1 MKKNQRI
8 VLLATAAL
16 LPEAARA
23 QLVISDNLTGVSS
36 SYNWQSLNGACLAA
50 GNNTGSIPACSG
62 LSYYSGTTL
71 VGGVNGTLP
80 DAVGQGALRLTNG
93 DTTTGSNGNNQT
105 GAVVSNFTF
114 PTNQGLQVTF
124 TTVTYG
130 GNAYKNAS
138 KQASGA
144 DGISFFLADGS
155 KPATVGALG
164 GSLGYSC
171 SNGNPTY
178 DGVQGGYIGVGI
190 DEFGNFSNSNDNTS
204 SGANANGGAGAI
216 PSRISL
222 RGAGNT
228 NWANLSTN
236 YSKYYPASN
245 LSTSQANAVQS
256 TCAAGYLYNF
266 SGKSQKDAHGNTIYD
281 GNQTTEQIPY
291 NYNYITGSTLGN
303 NVTIYSQEAAGTN
316 SSGGSK
322 AVRGNA
328 TPITYALTIT
338 QDGLLSLSYSVN
350 GGTAQTVLNKQS
362 ITASNGPLPSSFR
375 FGFSAGTGGG
385 SNVHEITCFKAAPVG
400 QASSS
405 AGTNVQQSARVQA
418 GTQVYLAYYHP
429 TNWWGELTAQNLVM
443 DPTTG
448 IVSIA
453 TNANWNASCN
463 LTGGACP
470 AISSTATVTAQ
481 GPTARSIL
489 TWNGSS
495 GVPFQWAN
503 LTSAQK
509 TALDSGSA
517 NSASSPRQQYLRG
530 ARTYEVSN
538 GGSFRTRNGVLGDIM
553 NSSPTWVGAPSAPY
567 NGPWV
572 DALYPTAT
580 PPEPAGS
587 YALFKTNNA
596 TRANVVYVGANDGM
610 LHGFRAGGYDTNGNF
625 TTATTPNDGQEVL
638 AYMPAAALNTIYNA
652 NGNLDFSSPSY
663 AHNLFVDATPGTG
676 ELYYGNAWHTWLV
689 GGLGGGGNAN
699 GVIGDNTTAG
709 TGAIYALDITNP
721 ANFSE
726 SNASSLVI
734 KEWSPSNLSCTNYT
748 GTNSCAGYLGNTY
761 GTPVIRRLHNGN
773 WAVLFGNGLNSP
785 NGSAGLYVLLV
796 ANDGTT
802 SFYYLDT
809 GYGPSKD
816 PLGKNNKNGIA
827 YVTPADLDGDH
838 ITDYVY
844 AGDAFGNVWR
854 FDLTSQNPTQWNV
867 STTPLFSTPAGQP
880 ITSKVAVAAI
890 PGTGTGAPRVLVSF
904 GTGQA
909 FPQTQTN
916 AATYASGSAQWLY
929 GVWDWN
935 MNAWNRGAASAAQYA
950 TLNPTQTVTAS
961 TLLTQTITATSTS
974 SGTTPSYRTVSNG
987 KVCWVGS
994 TACGSAANANTQYG
1008 WKLMLPSTTTGS
1020 GSSAVTNY
1028 EQVVYNP
1035 TLAYGMFIVNTTVP
1049 AVQQILSCTSTPASG
1064 YTMAISVASG
1074 GAGTASFF
1082 GDNNNNFPTYN
1093 GGIVSGIGLSG
1104 TGTPSLVT
1112 ANKLPYLVQQTVNGT
1127 GTVNQINPSAAGVG
1141 SRLNWTKL
1149 R

>member
-1 MKKNQRI
+1 MKTIQR
-8 VLLATAAL
+8 VGLLATAAL
-16 LPEAARA
+16 LPGVARA
-23 QLVISDNLTGVSS
+23 QLVISDTLTGASS
-36 SYNWQSLNGACLAA
+36 SYNWKALNGACLTA
-50 GNNTGSIPACSG
+50 GNGSGTIPACSG

-71 VGGVNGTLP
+71 VGGVTGTLP
-80 DAVGQGALRLTNG
+80 DAVGSGALRLTNG
-93 DTTTGSNGNNQT
+93 DTTANGSNGNNQT

-130 GNAYKNAS
+130 GNAYNNAAG
-138 KQASGA
+138 QASGA

-178 DGVQGGYIGVGI
+178 DGVQGGYIGLGI
-190 DEFGNFSNSNDNTS
+190 DEFGNFSNAGDNTN
-204 SGANANGGAGAI
+204 SGVGAI
-216 PSRISL
+216 PNRISL

-228 NWANLSTN
+228 NWANLSAT
-236 YSKYYPASN
+236 YPKYYPSGLNA
-245 LSTSQANAVQS
+245 TSQMSAVQK
-256 TCAAGYLYNF
+256 TCAAGNLYNF
-266 SGKSQKDAHGNTIYD
+266 SGTT
-281 GNQTTEQIPY
+281 QTDSTGASIKNGAKTNDKLTY
-291 NYNYITGSTLGN
+291 NYNYISGDTLGS
-303 NVTIYSQEAAGTN
+303 NVTLYSQEAAGKN
-316 SSGGSK
+316 SAGGSK

-328 TPITYALTIT
+328 TPITYALSIT

-350 GGTAQTVLNKQS
+350 GGTAQPVITNQS
-362 ITASNGPLPSSFR
+362 ITASNGPLPASFR

-400 QASSS
+400 QANSS
-405 AGTNVQQSARVQA
+405 AGTNVQQSARVEA

-453 TNANWNASCN
+453 TNANWNASCT

-470 AISSTATVTAQ
+470 AISSTSTVTAQ
-481 GPTARSIL
+481 APSARNIL
-489 TWNGSS
+489 TWNGTS
-495 GVPFQWAN
+495 GIPFQWSN

-509 TALDSGSA
+509 SALDSASA
-517 NSASSPRQQYLRG
+517 SGASSPRQAYLRG
-530 ARTYEVSN
+530 DRTNEVAN
-538 GGSFRTRNGVLGDIM
+538 GGSFRSRTGVMGDIM

-567 NGPWV
+567 TGPWV
-572 DALYPTAT
+572 DSLYSSAT
-580 PPEPAGS
+580 PSEPAGS
-587 YALFKTNNA
+587 YAVFKTNNA
-596 TRANVVYVGANDGM
+596 QRANVVYVGANDGM
-610 LHGFRAGGYDTNGNF
+610 LHGFRAGGYDANGKF
-625 TTATTPNDGQEVL
+625 TTATTPNDGKEVL
-638 AYMPAAALNTIYNA
+638 AYMPAAALNTIYNT
-652 NGNLDFSSPSY
+652 NGKLDFSSPSY
-663 AHNLFVDATPGTG
+663 AHNLYVDATPGTG
-676 ELYYGNAWHTWLV
+676 ELYYNNAWHTWLV
-689 GGLGGGGNAN
+689 GGLGGGGNAA
-699 GVIGDNTTAG
+699 GAIADNTSVG
-709 TGAIYALDITNP
+709 TGALYALDITNP

-734 KEWSPSNLSCTNYT
+734 GEWSSANLKCTNVA
-748 GTNSCAGYLGNTY
+748 GCASYLGNTY

-773 WAVLFGNGLNSP
+773 WAVLFGNGLNSSS
-785 NGSAGLYVLLV
+785 GGAGLYIMLV
-796 ANDGTT
+796 ASDGTT

-816 PLGKNNKNGIA
+816 PLKANNKNGIA

-854 FDLTSQNPTQWNV
+854 FDLTSQNPASWSV
-867 STTPLFSTPAGQP
+867 SSAPLFSTPAGQP

-890 PGTGTGAPRVLVSF
+890 PGSGTGAPRVLVSF

-909 FPQTQTN
+909 FPVTQTS
-916 AATYASGSAQWLY
+916 AAAYSSNTAQSLY

-935 MNAWNRGAASAAQYA
+935 MNAWNAIAPAAAVYA
-950 TLNPTQTVTAS
+950 TLTGPQTVTAS
-961 TLLTQTITATSTS
+961 TLQTQSITNTSVS
-974 SGTTPSYRTVSNG
+974 SGTTPSYRTVSNN

-994 TACGSAANANTQYG
+994 TTCGTSSTANTQFG
-1008 WKLMLPSTTTGS
+1008 WKLALPSTTTGS

-1049 AVQQILSCTSTPASG
+1049 GTQQVLSCTSTPASG

-1082 GDNNNNFPTYN
+1082 GDNNNNFPTLN

-1104 TGTPSLVT
+1104 TGTPSIVT
-1112 ANKLPYLVQQTVNGT
+1112 ANKLPYLVQQTVSGT

-1141 SRLNWTKL
+1141 SRMTWTKL

>member
-1 MKKNQRI
+1 MKTIQR
-8 VLLATAAL
+8 VGLLATAAL
-16 LPEAARA
+16 LPSIARA
-23 QLVISDNLTGVSS
+23 QLVISDTLTGASS
-36 SYNWQSLNGACLAA
+36 SYNWQALNGACLTA
-50 GNNTGSIPACSG
+50 GNGSGTIPACSG
-62 LSYYSGTTL
+62 LDYYSGKTL
-71 VGGVNGTLP
+71 VGGVNGKLP
-80 DAVGQGALRLTNG
+80 DAVGSGALRLTNG

-130 GNAYKNAS
+130 GNAYKNNAS
-138 KQASGA
+138 SNNASGA
-144 DGISFFLADGS
+144 DGVSFFLADGAQ
-155 KPATVGALG
+155 PPTVGALG

-178 DGVQGGYIGVGI
+178 DGVQGGYIGLGI
-190 DEFGNFSNSNDNTS
+190 DEFGNFSNAGDNTS
-204 SGANANGGAGAI
+204 TGPGQI
-216 PSRISL
+216 PGRISL

-228 NWANLSTN
+228 NWANLSN
-236 YSKYYPASN
+236 KYSQYYPASGM
-245 LSTSQANAVQS
+245 STTQSSAVQK
-256 TCAAGYLYNF
+256 TCRAGYLYNF
-266 SGKSQKDAHGNTIYD
+266 SGDSVQDANGNWIAD
-281 GNQTTEQIPY
+281 GAKTTEKIPY
-291 NYNYITGSTLGN
+291 NYNYISGDTLSSS
-303 NVTIYSQEAAGTN
+303 VTLFSQEAAGKN
-316 SSGGSK
+316 AAGGSN

-328 TPITYALTIT
+328 TPITYALSIT

-350 GGTAQTVLNKQS
+350 GGTAQPVITNQS
-362 ITASNGPLPSSFR
+362 ITASNGPLPASFR

-400 QASSS
+400 QANSS
-405 AGTNVQQSARVQA
+405 AGTNVQQSARVEA

-453 TNANWNASCN
+453 TNANWNASCT

-470 AISSTATVTAQ
+470 AIGSTSTVTAQ
-481 GPTARSIL
+481 APTARSIL

-495 GVPFQWAN
+495 GIPFQWSN

-509 TALDSGSA
+509 NALDSSSA
-517 NSASSPRQQYLRG
+517 SATSSPRQLYLRG
-530 ARTYEVSN
+530 DRTKEVAN
-538 GGSFRTRNGVLGDIM
+538 GGAFRTRTGVMGDIM

-572 DALYPTAT
+572 DALYAAAT
-580 PPEPAGS
+580 PSEPAGS

-596 TRANVVYVGANDGM
+596 QRANVVYVGANDGM
-610 LHGFRAGGYDTNGNF
+610 LHGFRAGGYDSNGTF
-625 TTATTPNDGQEVL
+625 TTATTPNDGLEVL
-638 AYMPAAALNTIYNA
+638 AYMPAAALNTIYNT
-652 NGNLDFSSPSY
+652 NGKLDFSSASY
-663 AHNLFVDATPGTG
+663 AHNLYVDATPGTG
-676 ELYYGNAWHTWLV
+676 ELYYNNAWHTWLV
-689 GGLGGGGNAN
+689 GGLGGGGNA
-699 GVIGDNTTAG
+699 GGAIADNTTAG

-726 SNASSLVI
+726 SNASPLVLG
-734 KEWSPSNLSCTNYT
+734 EWTPSTLTCSNVTNC
-748 GTNSCAGYLGNTY
+748 GNYLGNTY

-773 WAVLFGNGLNSP
+773 WAVLFGNGLNSA
-785 NGSAGLYVLLV
+785 NGSAGLYIMLV
-796 ANDGTT
+796 ASNGTK

-809 GYGPSKD
+809 KYGPSQD
-816 PLGKNNKNGIA
+816 PLKANSKNGIA
-827 YVTPADLDGDH
+827 YVTPADFDGDH

-854 FDLTSQNPTQWNV
+854 FDLTSQNPASWSV
-867 STTPLFSTPAGQP
+867 SSAPMFSTPTGQP

-890 PGTGTGAPRVLVSF
+890 PGSGTGAPRVLVSF
-904 GTGQA
+904 GTGQV
-909 FPQTQTN
+909 FPVTQTS
-916 AATYASGSAQWLY
+916 AAAYSSSTAQSLY

-935 MNAWNRGAASAAQYA
+935 MNAWNRIAPAAAVYA
-950 TLNPTQTVTAS
+950 TLTGPQTVTAS
-961 TLLTQTITATSTS
+961 TLQTQSITSTSVS
-974 SGTTPSYRTVSNG
+974 SGTTPSYRTVSNN
-987 KVCWVGS
+987 KICWAGS
-994 TACGSAANANTQYG
+994 TACGNSGTANTQFG
-1008 WKLMLPSTTTGS
+1008 WKLALPSTTTGS

-1049 AVQQILSCTSTPASG
+1049 GTQQVLSCTSTPASG

-1082 GDNNNNFPTYN
+1082 GDNNNNFPTLN

-1104 TGTPSLVT
+1104 TGTPSIVT
-1112 ANKLPYLVQQTVNGT
+1112 ANKLPYLVQQTVSGT

-1141 SRLNWTKL
+1141 SRMTWTKL

>member
-23 QLVISDNLTGVSS
+23 QLVISDTLTGASS
-36 SYNWQSLNGACLAA
+36 SYNWQALNGACLTA

-62 LSYYSGTTL
+62 LSYYSGKKL
-71 VGGVNGTLP
+71 VGGANGALP

-93 DTTTGSNGNNQT
+93 DTVSNGSNGNNQN

-114 PTNQGLQVTF
+114 PTNQGVQVTF

-130 GNAYKNAS
+130 GNGYSNNANQS
-138 KQASGA
+138 SGA
-144 DGISFFLADGS
+144 DGISFFLSDGS
-155 KPATVGALG
+155 QPATVGGLG

-171 SNGNPTY
+171 SNQTRTTTDSNGNTIY
-178 DGVQGGYIGVGI
+178 IGYNGVQGGYIGVGI
-190 DEFGNFSNSNDNTS
+190 DEYGNFSNKGDNTN
-204 SGANANGGAGAI
+204 SGPAQNAG
-216 PSRISL
+216 RISL
-222 RGAGNT
+222 RGSGNT
-228 NWANLSTN
+228 TLAFLQSVAPKT
-236 YSKYYPASN
+236 YGSVKDGSQQASN
-245 LSTSQANAVQS
+245 AIT
-256 TCAAGYLYNF
+256 AACKAGTY
-266 SGKSQKDAHGNTIYD
+266 KDDNGNTVAL
-281 GNQTTEQIPY
+281 PY
-291 NYNYITGSTLGN
+291 NYNYTTYSTLPN
-303 NVTIYSQEAAGTN
+303 NVTLFSQEGAGTVK
-316 SSGGSK
+316 GGASA
-322 AVRGNA
+322 AVRGGA
-328 TPITYALTIT
+328 TPITYAINIT
-338 QDGLLSLSYSVN
+338 QDGKMSMSYSVN
-350 GGTAQTVLNKQS
+350 GGAAQSVMSNQS
-362 ITASNGPLPSSFR
+362 ITSTNGPLPSSFR
-375 FGFSAGTGGG
+375 FGFSAGTGSG
-385 SNVHEITCFKAAPVG
+385 SNVHEITCFKAAPVN
-400 QASSS
+400 QSSSS

-453 TNANWNASCN
+453 TNANWNASCT

-470 AISSTATVTAQ
+470 AISSTSTVTAQ
-481 GPTARSIL
+481 APSARSIL
-489 TWNGSS
+489 TWNGVS
-495 GVPFQWAN
+495 GIPFQWTS

-509 TALDSGSA
+509 SALDSGSA
-517 NSASSPRQQYLRG
+517 NSGSSPRQLFLRG
-530 ARTYEVSN
+530 DRTYEVAN

-572 DALYPTAT
+572 DARYPTAT
-580 PPEPAGS
+580 PVEPAGS

-638 AYMPAAALNTIYNA
+638 AYMPAAALNTIYNSTNA
-652 NGNLDFSSPSY
+652 NLDFSSTSY

-676 ELYYGNAWHTWLV
+676 ELYYGGAWHTWLV
-689 GGLGGGGNAN
+689 GGLGGGGNA
-699 GVIGDNTTAG
+699 GGIIGDNATAG

-726 SNASSLVI
+726 GNAGSLVVG
-734 KEWSPSNLSCTNYT
+734 EWSPSNLKCANYT
-748 GTNSCAGYLGNTY
+748 PNTNCSAYLGNTY

-785 NGSAGLYVLLV
+785 NGGAGLYVMLV
-796 ANDGTT
+796 ASDGTT

-816 PLGKNNKNGIA
+816 PLGKSNKNGIA

-854 FDLTSQNPTQWNV
+854 FDLTSQNPAQWNV

-916 AATYASGSAQWLY
+916 AAAYANSTSQWLY
-929 GVWDWN
+929 GVWDWD
-935 MNAWNRGAASAAQYA
+935 MSTWNSKAPASAAYA
-950 TLNPTQTVTAS
+950 TLTGSQTVNAS
-961 TLLTQTITATSTS
+961 TLLTQTITATSIS

-1020 GSSAVTNY
+1020 GTSAVTNY

-1049 AVQQILSCTSTPASG
+1049 GTQQILSCTSTPASG

-1074 GAGTASFF
+1074 GAGTQSFF

-1112 ANKLPYLVQQTVNGT
+1112 ANKLPYLVQQTVSGT